1 VIGDKLI
8 IEKHHTERAAEI
20 CSLLADLLADR
31 LQPEDRFP
39 RRRLDALQLVEGR
52 LTVAVAGESGAGKAE
67 LAYEIYR
74 QLNERGIK
82 ADVLQQDDYFVFPPR
97 TNHEMRRRNLEQ
109 VGPYEVKLDLLDSN
123 LRSFKRG
130 ESPIY
135 KPLVIYD
142 EDRITHQELE
152 VAHLAVLIAEG
163 TYTSLL
169 RFADVRIFIDRD
181 YRQTLE
187 ARKQRARDRWEP
199 FIQDVLEREHS
210 IISPHKALAD
220 LVIPSG
226 FDRIVHQEIPS
237 TGGL

>member
-1 VIGDKLI
+1 MIGDKLV
-8 IEKHHTERAAEI
+8 IEQHHTDRAAEI
-20 CSLLADLLADR
+20 NDLLAGR
-31 LQPEDRFP
+31 IEHRF
-39 RRRLDALQLVEGR
+39 VI
-52 LTVAVAGESGAGKAE
+52 TVAGESGAGKSE

-74 QLNERGIK
+74 QLNERSIK
-82 ADVLQQDDYFVFPPR
+82 TDVLQQDDYFVFPPK

-142 EDRITHQELE
+142 ENRITTEEMDVADLE
-152 VAHLAVLIAEG
+152 VLIAEG

-169 RFADVRIFIDRD
+169 TFADVRVFIDRD

-187 ARKQRARDRWEP
+187 ARKRRARDRWEP
-199 FIQDVLEREHS
+199 FIEDVLEREHQ
-210 IISPHKALAD
+210 IISRHKARAD
-220 LVIPSG
+220 LVVSADFQQVLEP
-226 FDRIVHQEIPS
+226 
-237 TGGL
+237 